1 VTERPITRRGT
12 ILSRSAHRD
21 SSSGGEADG
30 ERGQQVETSRATS
43 APARQ
48 RPLVAEPL
56 PVHEDQI
63 EAEAYGPAAGQ
74 PGPSERRVGKATR
87 MPTLA
92 WIAITVLLIAAL
104 LLAAFGL
111 QQRSKVQSTQ
121 RQAQQLRQVSG
132 ALVAALT
139 TYDYQNM
146 DDWKARVQVHAVG
159 HLRDSFNQLAP
170 GTTQLVTGTHQRS
183 TGTVQEVLVGQVQG
197 GKATTMVLVNVT
209 VTGLSGT
216 RQFASHDHLTLL
228 KVGGQWQV
236 DDLDSVNY
244 DPSTGTGATPSP
256 GTSTPAGPTTAPT
269 TAPATPPASPTTA
282 PATTAPPASHP

>member
-1 VTERPITRRGT
+1 VTERPTTRRGT
-12 ILSRSAHRD
+12 ILSRSARHDR
-21 SSSGGEADG
+21 STGAEADG
-30 ERGQQVETSRATS
+30 ERVQQVEGSRATS

-48 RPLVAEPL
+48 RPLVAQPL
-56 PVHEDQI
+56 AVHEEQI
-63 EAEAYGPAAGQ
+63 DAEEYGLGGDP
-74 PGPSERRVGKATR
+74 PGAPERRDGRVAR
-87 MPTLA
+87 MPAIA
-92 WIAITVLLIAAL
+92 WIAIAVLLIAAL
-104 LLAAFGL
+104 LLATFGL
-111 QQRSKVQSTQ
+111 QQRSKLQSSQ
-121 RQAQQLRQVSG
+121 RQAQQLGQVSG

-146 DDWKARVQVHAVG
+146 DDWKARVLVHAVG

-170 GTTQLVTGTHQRS
+170 GTTQLVAGTHQRS
-183 TGTVQEVLVGQVQG
+183 TGTVQEVLIGQVQG

-228 KVGGQWQV
+228 KVGGRWQV

-244 DPSTGTGATPSP
+244 DPSSGTSVTPSP
-256 GTSTPAGPTTAPT
+256 GTSTPGGSTTTPT
-269 TAPATPPASPTTA
+269 TAPATTAPATTA